1 MMVSATQRIKSGSVR
16 ESGWIAALD
25 GVAMESFSEE
35 LTLKIRPELTSRSQP
50 RKKQEG
56 QLKEEGTATAKAQR
70 LRHTWKFRQ
79 KSVAGV

>member
-1 MMVSATQRIKSGSVR
+1 MGSVR

-50 RKKQEG
+50 RKKQRG
-56 QLKEEGTATAKAQR
+56 AAQR
-70 LRHTWKFRQ
+70 RGNSYCKGPKAEPHLEIQAEASGW
-79 KSVAGV
+79 SGVWAVR